1 MGPESRDAGLVR
13 IVGPLGLAASM
24 ISIVVGAGIFL
35 VPAQLGA
42 ALGPL
47 APLAILGCALVVG
60 AVGLCMAES
69 GSRVPSSGG
78 IYAAIETAFGPC
90 AGYVAGLLFCLS
102 NLLACA
108 AVSSALGD
116 SVAAVMPEHLRTG
129 AHFTVIV
136 CTVAIITA
144 YNARGVG
151 AGVSLVAITTL
162 AKLVPLAVF
171 LLVGAFAMQPKNFIG
186 PVTTSPGAI
195 ARALLF
201 ALYAM
206 QGFEASLCVS
216 GEIRE
221 PERTIPR
228 AILAA
233 LAFVTLLYVAI
244 QVIAQGILGA
254 ALADSNVPLADAMG
268 TIHPA
273 LRMLLLAGASIS
285 MFGFVTADILSSPRI
300 LFAFARD
307 GLLPRALGR
316 VNRRHAPHI
325 AIGCYATVT
334 VALALSGSFAQLAAP
349 ATLVL
354 ALIYIA
360 ACLAAWQ
367 LARAGI
373 ALTGRPLG
381 CSWIG
386 GAASLGIAGMLT
398 LIVLAPARQILGLL
412 ILAAVS
418 LLAYLMQTQSRLY
431 SQPNMRPSRYGI
443 TPWKGRGSASNTS
456 GRK

>member
-1 MGPESRDAGLVR
+1 
-13 IVGPLGLAASM
+13 M
-24 ISIVVGAGIFL
+24 ISIVIGAGIFV
-35 VPAQLGA
+35 VPAQLSA
-42 ALGPL
+42 AMGPL

-60 AVGLCMAES
+60 AIGMCMAES

-90 AGYVAGLLFCLS
+90 TGYVAGLLFCLS

-116 SVAAVMPEHLRTG
+116 SVAAVMPERLREGTHI
-129 AHFTVIV
+129 AVIV
-136 CTVAIITA
+136 STVTAITA
-144 YNARGVG
+144 LNARGVG
-151 AGVSLVAITTL
+151 VGINLVRLTTV
-162 AKLVPLAVF
+162 AKLAPLGVF
-171 LLVGAFAMQPKNFIG
+171 LIAGAFAVHTKNFVG
-186 PVTTSPGAI
+186 ATVATTPTAI
-195 ARALLF
+195 AGALLF

-216 GEIRE
+216 GEVRE

-228 AILAA
+228 AILVA
-233 LAFVTLLYVAI
+233 LSSVTLLYVAI
-244 QVIAQGILGA
+244 QVIAQGILGP
-254 ALADSNVPLADAMG
+254 ALAHSNVPLADAMG
-268 TIHPA
+268 AIHPT
-273 LRMLLLAGASIS
+273 LRMLMLAGAAIS
-285 MFGFVTADILSSPRI
+285 MFGFITADVLSSPRI

-316 VNRRHAPHI
+316 VNQRHAPHI
-325 AIGCYATVT
+325 AISCYAILTVI
-334 VALALSGSFAQLAAP
+334 LALSGSFAQLAAP

-354 ALIYIA
+354 ASIYIA

-373 ALTGRPLG
+373 ALTGAPLG
-381 CSWIG
+381 CKWIG
-386 GAASLGIAGMLT
+386 GAASLGIVGMLT

-412 ILAAVS
+412 LLAGVS
-418 LLAYLMQTQSRLY
+418 LLAYQMQTQSRLY
-431 SQPNMRPSRYGI
+431 SQLNMRPSRYGI
-443 TPWKGRGSASNTS
+443 TPWKGRGSASNTN